1 MTEIWDPRGKT
12 TLLRKYLKEAQGD
25 SFAESLETTILG
37 PKSWTHGS
45 VGSDLGGGEVLWSYW
60 KKNNWEYKK
69 DRAWINK
76 KWLEIP
82 GKNIK

>member
-45 VGSDLGGGEVLWSYW
+45 VGSDLGGGGYYGPIG
-60 KKNNWEYKK
+60 KKITE
-69 DRAWINK
+69 
-76 KWLEIP
+76 
-82 GKNIK
+82 NIRKTEHE